1 MGKVND
7 KHRIAWSCKDCGHIL
22 MRTSVEAPKG
32 KCPECHTEPA
42 HWLAAEI
49 TDEPIDTAVAAEA
62 DYDRDE
68 VSGNDPAALFSTSAP
83 DERNVAVNPELKVR
97 Y

>member
-1 MGKVND
+1 MGKDED
-7 KHRIAWSCKDCGHIL
+7 KRIAWSCKDCGHIL
-22 MRTSVEAPKG
+22 MQTSEHAPRG
-32 KCPECHTEPA
+32 KCPECHADPA

-49 TDEPIDTAVAAEA
+49 TKEPIDAGVAAEA

-68 VSGNDPAALFSTSAP
+68 VSGNDPAALFSTSTP
-83 DERNVAVNPELKVR
+83 GSSNEAVNPELKVR